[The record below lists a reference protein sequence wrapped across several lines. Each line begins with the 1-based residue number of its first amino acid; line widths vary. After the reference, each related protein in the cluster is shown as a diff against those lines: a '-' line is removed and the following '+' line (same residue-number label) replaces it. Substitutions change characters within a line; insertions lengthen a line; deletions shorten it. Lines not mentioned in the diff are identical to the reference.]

1 MIEDPTRRPRPD
13 GEDEPSGLDGRG
25 DYLSSSP
32 GEFLA
37 GTTGRRDTLDWA
49 RFYRGR
55 GLVVMP
61 AKASTKECRIPD
73 WNRRHP
79 DELVGM
85 IKPGD
90 NLALRLDGHTVLDLE
105 RPELW
110 SVFFNAPPEDV
121 AKTTWAD
128 RTGKGFH
135 VFMCGEVEPIKADG
149 IAELRSGPGQYVVV
163 PPSVHPNGQRYE
175 WITDVDRVAIAEV
188 PKDALAHLRRKI
200 EVLRRHAA
208 LIKAMVEA
216 WRPEHRHFL
225 ALWTA
230 GALRKAGV
238 ARDEAEL
245 VIKTICA
252 LARDEEL
259 KDRLRALEDTYR
271 KPIDEIAAWPRL
283 EKELAAVVGEERAR
297 ELMRLLPH
305 PPKILQSNAKIDE
318 GKTEKVKTH
327 WLVGGE
333 VIDGAFVEVVA
344 GKVVDGEVKPA
355 LLVYYPRESRIE
367 LVAQLERDGAIY
379 RPYPDLPFALPMA
392 PETIGPDPTLW
403 EETRE
408 FIRAHF
414 DHLDERV
421 YDVMTAAVAWSYFYR
436 EIKGSTPYLLFL
448 GPWRSGKTRAL
459 ETLEALCYRAVR
471 VVDPSEASL
480 FRTVELF
487 RPTLLIDEAQIVDG
501 NVRAIMASAYRYG
514 AKVVRVVDPED
525 KGLDGIMFFKTFS
538 FIIYASREEPP
549 GDILSRSIVIHCE
562 KNTRPLL
569 KRIDEAKA
577 AELRMRWLA
586 QKLYY
591 RDKIRVAFDEFESD
605 DARLQELFS
614 PLIVMARTFGGAQA
628 VEAIESYGRKVEEDI
643 KAYESSTEDA
653 EVIEALLQYVKRARG
668 DAPEIVYVSDLRAL
682 LGDDW
687 TPQKIG
693 RCLSRHGLRRVRTSS
708 KRGYYI
714 DYELLRRLAL
724 RYGYSE
730 PTIGDYLPR
739 SEEVHFFRH

>member
-1 MIEDPTRRPRPD
+1 MTEDPTRRPRPD
-13 GEDEPSGLDGRG
+13 GEDEPSGLDGRK

-32 GEFLA
+32 GEAPA
-37 GTTGRRDTLDWA
+37 GTAGRRDTLDWA

-61 AKASTKECRIPD
+61 VRAGTKECHVPNWSTRYPD
-73 WNRRHP
+73 A
-79 DELVGM
+79 LVGM

-110 SVFFNAPPEDV
+110 PVFFNASPEGV
-121 AKTTWAD
+121 AQATWVD

-135 VFMCGEVEPIKADG
+135 VFMRGECEPIKADG
-149 IAELRSGPGQYVVV
+149 LVELRSGPGQYVVV
-163 PPSVHPNGQRYE
+163 PPSTHPNGRHYE
-175 WITDVDRVAIAEV
+175 WITDVERVAIAEV
-188 PKDALAHLRRKI
+188 PKDALAHLRWKI

-230 GALRKAGV
+230 GALRKAGA
-238 ARDEAEL
+238 ARDEAEI

-252 LARDEEL
+252 LARDDEL

-271 KPIDEIAAWPRL
+271 KPLDEIAAWPRL
-283 EKELAAVVGEERAR
+283 ETELAAIVGEERAR
-297 ELMRLLPH
+297 ELMRLLPR
-305 PPKILQSNAKIDE
+305 PPEILRSSAKIDE

-333 VIDGAFVEVVA
+333 VIDGALVEIVA
-344 GKVVDGEVKPA
+344 GETVDGEVKPA
-355 LLVYYPRESRIE
+355 LLVYYPAENRIE
-367 LVAQLERDGAIY
+367 VVAQFEHDGVVCRA
-379 RPYPDLPFALPMA
+379 YPDLPFALPKA

-403 EETRE
+403 QETRE
-408 FIRAHF
+408 FIAAHF

-436 EIKGSTPYLLFL
+436 DVKGSTPYLLFL

-501 NVRAIMASAYRYG
+501 NVRAVLASAYRYG
-514 AKVVRVVDPED
+514 AKVMRVVDPED
-525 KGLDGIMFFKTFS
+525 KGLSGIKFFNTFS

-549 GDILSRSIVIHCE
+549 SDILSRSIVVHCE
-562 KNTRPLL
+562 RNTRPLL
-569 KRIDEAKA
+569 KRVDEAKA
-577 AELRMRWLA
+577 AELRTRWLA

-591 RDKIRVAFDEFESD
+591 RDKIRVGFDEFKSD
-605 DARLQELFS
+605 DGRLQELFS
-614 PLIVMARTFGGAQA
+614 PLLVMARTFGGAQA
-628 VEAIESYGRKVEEDI
+628 VEAIESYGRTVEENLR
-643 KAYESSTEDA
+643 AYEATTD
-653 EVIEALLQYVKRARG
+653 EAVFIQALVELVENRSG
-668 DAPEIVYVSDLRAL
+668 DAPEVVYSSELAERLGWPSRKVGRVAASLGLKRHSSGRQRGWRVDLNLIERY
-682 LGDDW
+682 
-687 TPQKIG
+687 K
-693 RCLSRHGLRRVRTSS
+693 
-708 KRGYYI
+708 
-714 DYELLRRLAL
+714 L
-724 RYGYSE
+724 RYG
-730 PTIGDYLPR
+730 LA
-739 SEEVHFFRH
+739 HFP